1 MKKGFTLI
9 EVLVASVLLGMLVT
23 ILTMVFN
30 QSSIAWRTGRAG
42 TAELDRT
49 RRMLAVTAR
58 QADNLIPLPNIG
70 GNASQPA
77 SDVGEVLSPWG
88 ENGVMRR
95 RSFHKMC
102 ASVLN
107 KQNANDQTLGAWQ
120 EVMTSGQSTT
130 ASAKSYVVK
139 VVSYGPDRQ
148 PKTED
153 DISSMPEED
162 DQ

>member
-49 RRMLAVTAR
+49 RKVLAVTAR
-58 QADNLIPLPNIG
+58 QADNLLPLPNIG
-70 GNASQPA
+70 SPGAVGSE
-77 SDVGEVLSPWG
+77 VGEVLSPWG
-88 ENGVMRR
+88 VNGVMRKR
-95 RSFHKMC
+95 AFQKMG
-102 ASVLN
+102 STVLN
-107 KQNANDQTLGAWQ
+107 KQDANDPTAGAWQ
-120 EVMTSGQSTT
+120 EASTSAQSTT
-130 ASAKSYVVK
+130 DSAKSYVVK
-139 VVSYGPDRQ
+139 VVSWGPDRE
-148 PKTED
+148 PNTED

>member
-49 RRMLAVTAR
+49 RKILAVTAR
-58 QADNLIPLPNIG
+58 QADNLLPLPNIG
-70 GNASQPA
+70 SPGSVG
-77 SDVGEVLSPWG
+77 SEVGEVLSPWDL
-88 ENGVMRR
+88 NNALRKR
-95 RSFHKMC
+95 AFRKMG
-102 ASVLN
+102 STVLN
-107 KQNANDQTLGAWQ
+107 KQDANDPTVGAWQ
-120 EVMTSGQSTT
+120 NAMTSAQSTT
-130 ASAKSYVVK
+130 DSAKSYVVI
-139 VVSYGPDRQ
+139 VVSWGPDRE
-148 PKTED
+148 PNTED

>member
-42 TAELDRT
+42 TAELDKT
-49 RRMLAVTAR
+49 RKVLAVTAR
-58 QADNLIPLPNIG
+58 QADNLLPLSNSATPGSAVTEI
-70 GNASQPA
+70 
-77 SDVGEVLSPWG
+77 GEVQSPWG
-88 ENGVMRR
+88 VNGAMRR
-95 RSFHKMC
+95 RGFKRMGSTI
-102 ASVLN
+102 LN
-107 KQNANDQTLGAWQ
+107 VQDVKSPTAVAWQ
-120 EVMTSGQSTT
+120 ESSTAAQTTSE
-130 ASAKSYVVK
+130 SAKSYVVK
-139 VVSYGPDRQ
+139 VVSNGPDRE
-148 PKTED
+148 PDTED

>member
-30 QSSIAWRTGRAG
+30 QSSIAWRTGKAG

-49 RRMLAVTAR
+49 RKILAVTAR
-58 QADNLIPLPNIG
+58 QADNLLPLPNLG
-70 GNASQPA
+70 GNPEQPA
-77 SDVGEVLSPWG
+77 SEVGEVLSPWG
-88 ENGVMRR
+88 VGGSMRKR
-95 RSFHKMC
+95 GFKRMEST
-102 ASVLN
+102 VLS
-107 KQNANDQTLGAWQ
+107 KKDANDQSYGAWQ
-120 EVMTSGQSTT
+120 TTMTSAGSTT
-130 ASAKSYVVK
+130 DSQKSYVVK
-139 VVSYGPDRQ
+139 VVSWGPDRQ
-148 PKTED
+148 PDTED